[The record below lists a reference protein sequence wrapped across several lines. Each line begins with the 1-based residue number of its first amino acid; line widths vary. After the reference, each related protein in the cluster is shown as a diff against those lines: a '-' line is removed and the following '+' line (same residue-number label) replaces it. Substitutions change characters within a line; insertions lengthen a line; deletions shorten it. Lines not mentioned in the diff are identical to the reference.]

1 MIRFSPN
8 SPIALHICL
17 RTHCK
22 KGAQRAPF
30 LRAVRIGFADVRQKT
45 LRLEGPLAGSGAS
58 FFVLQEEEDIFR
70 LGDSAENGDDHFKDK
85 AANQVHMLCLDT

>member
-1 MIRFSPN
+1 M
-8 SPIALHICL
+8 
-17 RTHCK
+17 
-22 KGAQRAPF
+22 
-30 LRAVRIGFADVRQKT
+30 RIGFADVRQKT

-85 AANQVHMLCLDT
+85 AANQVHMLRLDTWGKCDYDVVVKSENSIL